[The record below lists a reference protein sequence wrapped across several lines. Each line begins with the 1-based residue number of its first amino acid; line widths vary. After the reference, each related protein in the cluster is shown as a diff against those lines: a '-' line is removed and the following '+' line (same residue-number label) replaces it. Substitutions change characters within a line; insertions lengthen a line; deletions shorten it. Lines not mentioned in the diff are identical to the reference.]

1 MRKKKGYIIPF
12 NEYNDSI
19 DKTQLSS
26 LISKPKRKLTP
37 NEENKS
43 NSVKGSIN
51 KDILLNNERDQKK
64 TALKTNI
71 EISKINKPKK
81 PNLQNPISSFS
92 LSSIAIKKAAKN
104 VTKKREEETH
114 KPKDDFDFNLL
125 EKIWKEYT
133 LGLKKEGKKNIASIL
148 DMNKISLKDS
158 NKILY
163 SVSSEMHK
171 VEINLEM
178 KNLLPFLRERLNN
191 HDITVELVV
200 LKRNK
205 EESIYSPTEKYQY
218 LKKINPLLDELK
230 SKFDL
235 NF

>member
-1 MRKKKGYIIPF
+1 M
-12 NEYNDSI
+12 
-19 DKTQLSS
+19 
-26 LISKPKRKLTP
+26 
-37 NEENKS
+37 
-43 NSVKGSIN
+43 
-51 KDILLNNERDQKK
+51 LNNERDQKK

-71 EISKINKPKK
+71 EISKINKPEK

-104 VTKKREEETH
+104 VTKIREEETH

-163 SVSSEMHK
+163 SVPSEMHK

-178 KNLLPFLRERLNN
+178 KNLLSFLRERLNN

-218 LKKINPLLDELK
+218 LKKINPLLDDLK
-230 SKFDL
+230 TKFDL

>member
-1 MRKKKGYIIPF
+1 M
-12 NEYNDSI
+12 
-19 DKTQLSS
+19 
-26 LISKPKRKLTP
+26 
-37 NEENKS
+37 
-43 NSVKGSIN
+43 
-51 KDILLNNERDQKK
+51 LNNEKEQNK
-64 TALKTNI
+64 TTLKTNI
-71 EISKINKPKK
+71 EISKINKPEK

-104 VTKKREEETH
+104 VTKIREEETN
-114 KPKDDFDFNLL
+114 KPKDDFDFKLL
-125 EKIWKEYT
+125 EKIWREYT
-133 LGLKKEGKKNIASIL
+133 LRLKKEGKKNIASIL
-148 DMNKISLKDS
+148 DMNKVSLKDS

-163 SVSSEMHK
+163 SVPSEMHK
-171 VEINLEM
+171 VEVNLEM

-191 HDITVELVV
+191 HDITVELIV

-205 EESIYSPTEKYQY
+205 EESIYSSTEKYQY

>member
-1 MRKKKGYIIPF
+1 MA
-12 NEYNDSI
+12 
-19 DKTQLSS
+19 
-26 LISKPKRKLTP
+26 
-37 NEENKS
+37 
-43 NSVKGSIN
+43 
-51 KDILLNNERDQKK
+51 NNETYQNNINL
-64 TALKTNI
+64 ATNI
-71 EISKINKPKK
+71 EMSKINKPEK
-81 PNLQNPISSFS
+81 PNLKNPISSFS

-104 VTKKREEETH
+104 VTKIREEETN

-148 DMNKISLKDS
+148 DMNKISLKDP

-163 SVSSEMHK
+163 SVPSEMHK
-171 VEINLEM
+171 VKVNHEM
-178 KNLLPFLRERLNN
+178 KNLIPFLRERLNN
-191 HDITVELVV
+191 HDITVELIV

-218 LKKINPLLDELK
+218 LKKINPLLEELK

>member
-1 MRKKKGYIIPF
+1 M
-12 NEYNDSI
+12 
-19 DKTQLSS
+19 
-26 LISKPKRKLTP
+26 
-37 NEENKS
+37 
-43 NSVKGSIN
+43 
-51 KDILLNNERDQKK
+51 LNNERDQKK
-64 TALKTNI
+64 TILKTNI
-71 EISKINKPKK
+71 EISKINKPEK

-104 VTKKREEETH
+104 VTKIREEETH

-158 NKILY
+158 NKISY
-163 SVSSEMHK
+163 SVPSEMHK

-230 SKFDL
+230 TKFDL

>member
-1 MRKKKGYIIPF
+1 M
-12 NEYNDSI
+12 
-19 DKTQLSS
+19 
-26 LISKPKRKLTP
+26 
-37 NEENKS
+37 
-43 NSVKGSIN
+43 
-51 KDILLNNERDQKK
+51 LNNEKDQNK
-64 TALKTNI
+64 TTLKTNI
-71 EISKINKPKK
+71 EISKINNPEIS
-81 PNLQNPISSFS
+81 NLQNPISSFS

-104 VTKKREEETH
+104 VTKIREEETN

-125 EKIWKEYT
+125 EKIWGEYT
-133 LGLKKEGKKNIASIL
+133 LRLKKDGKKNIASIL
-148 DMNKISLKDS
+148 DMNKIRLKDS

-163 SVSSEMHK
+163 SVPSEMHK
-171 VEINLEM
+171 VEVNLEM

-191 HDITVELVV
+191 HDITLELIV

>member
-1 MRKKKGYIIPF
+1 MKKYLKSF
-12 NEYNDSI
+12 WNWLKD
-19 DKTQLSS
+19 
-26 LISKPKRKLTP
+26 LTTLD
-37 NEENKS
+37 ESAAELYGEAKS
-43 NSVKGSIN
+43 RAKEVKKEI
-51 KDILLNNERDQKK
+51 KDV
-64 TALKTNI
+64 
-71 EISKINKPKK
+71 
-81 PNLQNPISSFS
+81 
-92 LSSIAIKKAAKN
+92 KKAAKN
-104 VTKKREEETH
+104 VTKIREEETH

-191 HDITVELVV
+191 HDITVEIVV

-230 SKFDL
+230 TKFDL

>member
-1 MRKKKGYIIPF
+1 M
-12 NEYNDSI
+12 
-19 DKTQLSS
+19 
-26 LISKPKRKLTP
+26 
-37 NEENKS
+37 
-43 NSVKGSIN
+43 V
-51 KDILLNNERDQKK
+51 NNESDQKN
-64 TALKTNI
+64 TNLEINI
-71 EISKINKPKK
+71 EMSKINKPEK
-81 PNLQNPISSFS
+81 PNLKNPISSFS

-104 VTKKREEETH
+104 ITKIREEDTN
-114 KPKDDFDFNLL
+114 KPKDDFDFKLL
-125 EKIWKEYT
+125 ERIWKEYT

-148 DMNKISLKDS
+148 DMNKISLEDS

-163 SVSSEMHK
+163 SVPSQMHK
-171 VEINLEM
+171 VEVSLEM

-191 HDITVELVV
+191 HDITVELIV
-200 LKRNK
+200 LKRDK